1 MREEIPQPFLTKDKN
16 MQSVMTHNFSQA
28 PSIQA
33 PRSQFDRSHGHKF
46 TMDAGWLVPFYWDDV
61 LPGDTFNLNTTAFAR
76 LATPLFPIM
85 DNMFIDTHFFFV
97 PTRLVWDNSKKFFGE
112 QTDPGDSI
120 DYQIPVLSGGT
131 VFTPNGVITT
141 DAGRKQILGDYLGVP
156 LGISGDDVDI
166 NALPFRCYSK
176 IYNEWFRDQNLI
188 DSEVSLTDDGPDAFN
203 TDVPRLMRRGK
214 RHDYFTSALPWP
226 QKQTDSVTLPLGTTA
241 PVIGDG
247 TTPWMHTT
255 TEEQAMSAVGSSQ
268 HNFTSNWTTGSALNF
283 GKIADDTF
291 TGLEV
296 DLSTAT
302 SATINDLREAFQVQ
316 KLLERDA
323 RGGTRYSE
331 LVRNHFGVNFYDVSY
346 RPEYLGGGSSP
357 INISPITQQ
366 AGTTDGSATGV
377 GDLAAIGTASVSGH
391 GFTKSFV
398 EHGYVMGIMSVRA
411 DLTYQ
416 KGLRRELSKSTRY
429 DIYWPSL
436 AHLGEQE
443 ILNKEIYCDGSAND
457 ELVFGYQERYAE
469 YRYKPSQISG
479 LFKSD
484 ATGSLDPWHLSQD
497 FGVTLPTLGETF
509 IQEDP
514 PIDRC
519 IQVSTEPHFI
529 VDTYINLKCA
539 RPMPTFGVP
548 GMIDHF

>member
-1 MREEIPQPFLTKDKN
+1 

-46 TMDAGWLVPFYWDDV
+46 TMDAGWLIPFYWDDV

-76 LATPLFPIM
+76 LATPFFPIM

-97 PTRLVWDNSKKFFGE
+97 PNRLIWDNSKKFFGE
-112 QTDPGDSI
+112 QTDPADSI
-120 DYQIPVLSGGT
+120 DFTIPILSGANT
-131 VFTPNGVITT
+131 S
-141 DAGRKQILGDYLGVP
+141 AGDGSFQTSVGRRALLQNYLGVP
-156 LGISGDDVDI
+156 DGISPNDVDI
-166 NALPFRCYSK
+166 SALPFRAYSR

-188 DSEVSLTDDGPDAFN
+188 DSVPSSTLDATESVDN
-203 TDVPRLMRRGK
+203 YYLHRRGK

-226 QKQTDSVTLPLGTTA
+226 QKGDAVSLPLGTSATVISSGTA
-241 PVIGDG
+241 NTPLFDTDG
-247 TTPWMHTT
+247 GSGGGTLEFTNGTFATTWS
-255 TEEQAMSAVGSSQ
+255 SAGA
-268 HNFTSNWTTGSALNF
+268 TTGTA
-283 GKIADDTF
+283 IWDDP
-291 TGLEV
+291 GLEV

-302 SATINDLREAFQVQ
+302 AATINDLREAFQVQ

-357 INISPITQQ
+357 INISPVTQQ
-366 AGTTDGSATGV
+366 APTIPGSATGI
-377 GDLAAIGTASVSGH
+377 GDLAAIGTASITGH
-391 GFTKSFV
+391 GFSKSFV
-398 EHGYVMGIMSVRA
+398 EHGIVMGLISVRA

-443 ILNKEIYCDGSAND
+443 ILNKEIFCDGSAND
-457 ELVFGYQERYAE
+457 DLVFGYQERYAE

-479 LFKSD
+479 LFQSD
-484 ATGSLDPWHLSQD
+484 ATGSLDAWHLSQD
-497 FGVTLPTLGETF
+497 FLTLPTLGETF

-519 IQVSTEPHFI
+519 IQVNTEPHFI

>member
-1 MREEIPQPFLTKDKN
+1 
-16 MQSVMTHNFSQA
+16 
-28 PSIQA
+28 
-33 PRSQFDRSHGHKF
+33 
-46 TMDAGWLVPFYWDDV
+46 
-61 LPGDTFNLNTTAFAR
+61 
-76 LATPLFPIM
+76 M
-85 DNMFIDTHFFFV
+85 DNMFVDTHFFFV
-97 PTRLVWDNSKKFFGE
+97 PYRLIWDNSKKFFGE
-112 QTDPGDSI
+112 QIDPGDSI
-120 DYQIPVLSGGT
+120 DYQIPVLSNSGT
-131 VFTPNGVITT
+131 PGAYDSNPNGSYSSQ
-141 DAGRKQILGDYLGVP
+141 ALKARALLNYMGVP
-156 LGISGDDVDI
+156 AGIGPEDVEI
-166 NALPFRCYSK
+166 SALPFRAYSL
-176 IYNEWFRDQNLI
+176 IYSEWFRDQNLI
-188 DSEVSLTDDGPDAFN
+188 DSPDSLLTDDGPDDIN
-203 TDVPRLMRRGK
+203 TTEKHMIQRRGK

-226 QKQTDSVTLPLGTTA
+226 QKGDAVSLPLGTSA
-241 PVIGDG
+241 PVISDG
-247 TTPWMHTT
+247 VANRPLFD
-255 TEEQAMSAVGSSQ
+255 SDGGVGSGTLE
-268 HNFTSNWTTGSALNF
+268 FTNGVFDTTWSSAGVTTGTAIWN
-283 GKIADDTF
+283 DP
-291 TGLEV
+291 GLEA
-296 DLSTAT
+296 DLTNATA
-302 SATINDLREAFQVQ
+302 ATINDIREAFQVQ

-357 INISPITQQ
+357 INVSPITQQ
-366 AGTTDGSATGV
+366 APTTNGSDLGV
-377 GDLAAIGTASVSGH
+377 GQLAAIGTASVSGH
-391 GFTKSFV
+391 GFSKSFV
-398 EHGYVMGIMSVRA
+398 EHGIVMGLISVRA

-457 ELVFGYQERYAE
+457 ETVFGYQERYAE

-479 LFKSD
+479 LFQSD
-484 ATGSLDPWHLSQD
+484 ATGSLDAWHLSQD
-497 FGVTLPTLGETF
+497 FATLPTLGETF

>member
-1 MREEIPQPFLTKDKN
+1 

-46 TMDAGWLVPFYWDDV
+46 TLDAGWLVPFYWDDV

-97 PTRLVWDNSKKFFGE
+97 PYRLIWANSKKFFGE
-112 QTDPGDSI
+112 QDDPGDSI
-120 DYQIPVLSGGT
+120 DFQIPIMS
-131 VFTPNGVITT
+131 
-141 DAGRKQILGDYLGVP
+141 DATSSVKSTGAMTYASDAARVSALLNYMGVP
-156 LGISGDDVDI
+156 DGIDSSDVDI
-166 NALPFRCYSK
+166 SALPFRAYGR

-188 DSEVSLTDDGPDAFN
+188 DSWDAGQLTTDGPDSQNSTA
-203 TDVPRLMRRGK
+203 TRHRLQRRGK

-226 QKQTDSVTLPLGTTA
+226 QKGDAVTLPLTGNAPIIGIGKTNTTFQTG
-241 PVIGDG
+241 PVGVTETGGGSTNYDYYEN
-247 TTPWMHTT
+247 TTSASVRLDAASASGPL
-255 TEEQAMSAVGSSQ
+255 EVYANLSAV
-268 HNFTSNWTTGSALNF
+268 
-283 GKIADDTF
+283 
-291 TGLEV
+291 
-296 DLSTAT
+296 T

-357 INISPITQQ
+357 VNISPIAQQ

-377 GDLAAIGTASVSGH
+377 GDLAAMGTASVSGH

-398 EHGYVMGIMSVRA
+398 EHGIVMGLISVRA

-416 KGLRRELSKSTRY
+416 KGIRRELSKSTRY

-443 ILNKEIYCDGSAND
+443 ILSKEIYCDGTAND
-457 ELVFGYQERYAE
+457 EDVFGYQERYAE
-469 YRYKPSQISG
+469 YRYKQSQISG
-479 LFKSD
+479 LFQSD

-497 FGVTLPTLGETF
+497 FGVTRPTLGETF

-519 IQVSTEPHFI
+519 IQVDTEPHFI

>member
-1 MREEIPQPFLTKDKN
+1 MK
-16 MQSVMTHNFSQA
+16 SVMTHNFSQA
-28 PSIQA
+28 PSVQA

-46 TMDAGWLVPFYWDDV
+46 TMDAGWLIPFYWDDV

-97 PTRLVWDNSKKFFGE
+97 PYRLIWENSKKFFGE

-120 DYQIPVLSGGT
+120 DYQIPVLSDATSSCTSDADIAYGT
-131 VFTPNGVITT
+131 APQRASALLN
-141 DAGRKQILGDYLGVP
+141 YLGVP
-156 LGISGDDVDI
+156 DGISGNDVDI
-166 NALPFRCYSK
+166 NALPLRAYGR

-188 DSEVSLTDDGPDAFN
+188 DSVDPGLLTSDGPDAMN
-203 TDVPRLMRRGK
+203 VTASRHQLQRRGK

-226 QKQTDSVTLPLGTTA
+226 QKGDAVSLPLGTSA
-241 PVIGDG
+241 IVK
-247 TTPWMHTT
+247 TP
-255 TEEQAMSAVGSSQ
+255 QGVGSAIFGVTDTDETVRRFDSPG
-268 HNFTSNWTTGSALNF
+268 TGGITVSATTGSTANQLY
-283 GKIADDTF
+283 ADLTDA
-291 TGLEV
+291 
-296 DLSTAT
+296 TA
-302 SATINDLREAFQVQ
+302 ATINDLREAFQVQ

-357 INISPITQQ
+357 VNISPITQQ

-377 GDLAAIGTASVSGH
+377 GDLAAMGTASISGH

-398 EHGYVMGIMSVRA
+398 EHGIVMGLISVRA

-443 ILNKEIYCDGSAND
+443 ILNKEIFCDGSAND
-457 ELVFGYQERYAE
+457 DLVFGYQERYAE

-479 LFKSD
+479 LFQSD
-484 ATGSLDPWHLSQD
+484 ATGSLDAWHLSQD
-497 FGVTLPTLGETF
+497 FASLPTLGETF

-519 IQVSTEPHFI
+519 IQVPAEPHFI